1 MTLTELIK
9 SIYDDDTIVKELPD
23 GQRVIS
29 YDAIVPRIEGYQ
41 LFTEPAAPEA
51 APEVAPEAA
60 PEATPDKEDILA
72 ARLDKL
78 ESLMAELAKRLEID
92 DAPADVVTEV
102 W

>member
-41 LFTEPAAPEA
+41 LFTEPAAPES
-51 APEVAPEAA
+51 APESA
-60 PEATPDKEDILA
+60 PDKEDIIA

-78 ESLMAELAKRLEID
+78 ESLMTELAKRLEID
-92 DAPADVVTEV
+92 DSPADVVTEV

>member
-1 MTLTELIK
+1 MTITELIK

-29 YDAIVPRIEGYQ
+29 YDAIAPRIEGYQ
-41 LFTEPAAPEA
+41 LFTEPAKPEDT
-51 APEVAPEAA
+51 PED
-60 PEATPDKEDILA
+60 TPDDTSEDTPEKEDILA
-72 ARLDKL
+72 SRLDKL

>member
-41 LFTEPAAPEA
+41 LFTEPAAPEDT
-51 APEVAPEAA
+51 PEDTPE
-60 PEATPDKEDILA
+60 KEDILA

-78 ESLMAELAKRLEID
+78 ESLIAELAKRLEID

>member
-41 LFTEPAAPEA
+41 LFTEPARPEEAPEET
-51 APEVAPEAA
+51 PEEVPEEV
-60 PEATPDKEDILA
+60 PEEAPDK
-72 ARLDKL
+72 
-78 ESLMAELAKRLEID
+78 
-92 DAPADVVTEV
+92 
-102 W
+102 